1 MKRFVL
7 ASALLAIAIATRA
20 DDQNIDWHTNYR
32 AALQKARAENKPL
45 LVEFRCE
52 A

>member
-1 MKRFVL
+1 MKRLVF
-7 ASALLAIAIATRA
+7 AAAAIAFVCSIRA